1 MPNDHAASHQSKS
14 FTVAF
19 LLSILLLGLVL
30 SPFWQLLI
38 LAFLLSGIFRPVYSW
53 LRRWVSPWMASSLTC
68 ALVALI
74 IFVPLTFCITALS
87 SEALSIYQLGRD
99 SNLLLKIQQAIQNS
113 KWIAEAQKML
123 LDMGINFQPAD
134 LTNLLAD
141 LSKSAGLF
149 IYGKAS
155 AWAANIM
162 SFVAQFAFL
171 ILIIYFLLMEMDALL
186 RFLIRLSPLT
196 DEQNTLLLS
205 KFQEIAGVI
214 LIGNGIS
221 GLIQGVAG
229 GVLFAMLDIG
239 SPVLWGGVMG
249 ILAFLPIVGIGTVLV
264 PASVLMLINGTPG
277 KAAVIFVFYATV
289 ALLVEYLFKTKFVG
303 SQVKMHILLVLLAIL
318 GGMAVFGVL
327 GIIYGPLIVTAFLTL
342 TEIYFREYKP
352 LLEDDNGADR
362 QRTL

>member
-1 MPNDHAASHQSKS
+1 
-14 FTVAF
+14 
-19 LLSILLLGLVL
+19 
-30 SPFWQLLI
+30 
-38 LAFLLSGIFRPVYSW
+38 
-53 LRRWVSPWMASSLTC
+53 
-68 ALVALI
+68 
-74 IFVPLTFCITALS
+74 
-87 SEALSIYQLGRD
+87 
-99 SNLLLKIQQAIQNS
+99 
-113 KWIAEAQKML
+113 ML

-141 LSKSAGLF
+141 LSKNAGLF

-171 ILIIYFLLMEMDALL
+171 ILIIYFLLMEMDELI

-196 DEQNTLLLS
+196 DEQNTLLLN

-221 GLIQGVAG
+221 GAIQGVAG
-229 GVLFAMLDIG
+229 GVLFALLDIG

-249 ILAFLPIVGIGTVLV
+249 IFAFLPIIGIG
-264 PASVLMLINGTPG
+264 SVLMPAAVLLFLNGFPG
-277 KAAVIFVFYATV
+277 KAAVLCIFFAVVFF
-289 ALLVEYLFKTKFVG
+289 LVEYLFKTNFVG
-303 SQVKMHILLVLLAIL
+303 SQVKMHTLLVLLSVL

-352 LLEDDNGADR
+352 LPEP
-362 QRTL
+362 

>member
-1 MPNDHAASHQSKS
+1 MLTDNNKNPESRQSKY
-14 FTVAF
+14 FAAAF
-19 LLSILLLGLVL
+19 LLSIFLLGLVL
-30 SPFWQLLI
+30 SPFWQLLV
-38 LAFLLSGIFRPVYSW
+38 LAFLLSGIFRPVYGW
-53 LRRWVSPWMASSLTC
+53 LLRWVSPWMASSLTC
-68 ALVALI
+68 ALIALI

-87 SEALSIYQLGRD
+87 TEALSIYQLGRD

-123 LDMGINFQPAD
+123 LDLGINFQPAD

-149 IYGKAS
+149 VYGKAS

-171 ILIIYFLLMEMDALL
+171 ILIIYFLLMEMDELI

-196 DEQNTLLLS
+196 DEQNTLLLN

-221 GLIQGVAG
+221 GAIQGVAG
-229 GVLFAMLDIG
+229 GILFALLDIG

-264 PASVLMLINGTPG
+264 PASVLMFVNGSPG
-277 KAAVIFVFYATV
+277 NAAIIFTFYV
-289 ALLVEYLFKTKFVG
+289 VMALLVEYLFKTKFVG

-342 TEIYFREYKP
+342 TEIYFREYK
-352 LLEDDNGADR
+352 LLPEE
-362 QRTL
+362 QVSS